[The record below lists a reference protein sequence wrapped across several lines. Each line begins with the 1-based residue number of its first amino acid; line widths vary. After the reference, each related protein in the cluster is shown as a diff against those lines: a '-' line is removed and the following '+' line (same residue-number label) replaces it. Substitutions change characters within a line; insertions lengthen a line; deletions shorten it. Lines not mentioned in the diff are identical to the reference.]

1 MLLKTSPDQNTNNAS
16 EIRNG
21 KYRYLHKSQ
30 QEKCLFAIPINV
42 WQKANSHPWCGQL
55 SISHTRT
62 VPPDG
67 PVLVQSRIGTG
78 DQNRASHAE
87 PCQRRVTCCCLC
99 PFPPDYKH
107 SSGRQQQTG
116 RRPYAILVRHNPLLG
131 GSWTK
136 STSKGSES
144 NQECKFRQ
152 IHENTNK
159 RTSTVFISGHL
170 PLFSCILVP
179 KRRTTTKSRTAPIVA
194 ANQTAARLLTSP
206 CAEEDGRW

>member
-1 MLLKTSPDQNTNNAS
+1 MRPTFYQPHSDCSFRRSCAGPKQG
-16 EIRNG
+16 RNG
-21 KYRYLHKSQ
+21 WPKPSLAR
-30 QEKCLFAIPINV
+30 
-42 WQKANSHPWCGQL
+42 W
-55 SISHTRT
+55 T
-62 VPPDG
+62 V
-67 PVLVQSRIGTG
+67 S
-78 DQNRASHAE
+78 A
-87 PCQRRVTCCCLC
+87 PCDLLLPY

-136 STSKGSES
+136 STSEGSES

-152 IHENTNK
+152 IHENT
-159 RTSTVFISGHL
+159 RTSTVFISDHL

-194 ANQTAARLLTSP
+194 ANQTATRLLTSP

>member
-1 MLLKTSPDQNTNNAS
+1 MFDKKQTANFDAANFLSATLGLFLQTVLCWSKAGS
-16 EIRNG
+16 E
-21 KYRYLHKSQ
+21 
-30 QEKCLFAIPINV
+30 
-42 WQKANSHPWCGQL
+42 
-55 SISHTRT
+55 
-62 VPPDG
+62 
-67 PVLVQSRIGTG
+67 
-78 DQNRASHAE
+78 
-87 PCQRRVTCCCLC
+87 RVTKTELSTLNRLSAVWLVAALS
-99 PFPPDYKH
+99 FPPDYKH

-152 IHENTNK
+152 IHENT
-159 RTSTVFISGHL
+159 RTSTVFISDHL

-194 ANQTAARLLTSP
+194 ANQTATRLLTSP